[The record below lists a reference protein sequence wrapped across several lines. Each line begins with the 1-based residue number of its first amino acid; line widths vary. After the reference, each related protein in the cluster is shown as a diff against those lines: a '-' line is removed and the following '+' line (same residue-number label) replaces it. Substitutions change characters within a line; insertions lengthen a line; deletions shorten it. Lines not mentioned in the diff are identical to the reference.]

1 MNQEKYNE
9 LCDIMRVYKK
19 TINLLLNEKDK
30 QDLERCVKKLEKL
43 LNDEYKYGS
52 SWYDIRMIEKYMD
65 KCNKIV
71 NI

>member
-19 TINLLLNEKDK
+19 TINLLLNEKD
-30 QDLERCVKKLEKL
+30 QRDLERCVKKLEKL
-43 LNDEYKYGS
+43 LDDEYKYGS